1 MDCQGL
7 KCIWMSARLARCQFL
22 IKLWPHINICQWGA
36 QSTYKYAKFYGKLT
50 NLYIKNVKNLNKLH
64 GNYSTQANPKWK
76 GGDCD
81 GDGKNVCIIVHNLFA
96 CHLGVRISRSRCPTF
111 RTRTPTLKPCL
122 ATPFEEEHPEILSC
136 FSCAICQLPHR
147 TFLIFPG
154 AGKLLWNRKAIV
166 AIHQTWGWRFQL
178 QWICCN

>member
-1 MDCQGL
+1 MP
-7 KCIWMSARLARCQFL
+7 ARLALCQFL

-64 GNYSTQANPKWK
+64 GNYSAQANPKGK
-76 GGDCD
+76 LKMKRKRKEGVED
-81 GDGKNVCIIVHNLFA
+81 DGKNVCIIVDNLLP
-96 CHLGVRISRSRCPTF
+96 CHSGVGICMYNPLPLPHFSTTWPY
-111 RTRTPTLKPCL
+111 L

-147 TFLIFPG
+147 FWFHV
-154 AGKLLWNRKAIV
+154 AGKLL
-166 AIHQTWGWRFQL
+166 
-178 QWICCN
+178 